1 MYDPVSP
8 PALERLAL
16 LTPALATLL
25 TRAPGL
31 VTALTGSSDASGPVL
46 EVRDWCTLMPRSRVC
61 FVLAAFLRSKYP
73 VLHSARVACV
83 WRVRVF
89 TFPAASGVRGGVS
102 CHFPTALFW
111 LLYLVLRLCSGNA
124 VRDEFD

>member
-1 MYDPVSP
+1 MHTDASVSCVF
-8 PALERLAL
+8 RCGSFLAIQV
-16 LTPALATLL
+16 PCATLG
-25 TRAPGL
+25 ACG
-31 VTALTGSSDASGPVL
+31 
-46 EVRDWCTLMPRSRVC
+46 VC
-61 FVLAAFLRSKYP
+61 V
-73 VLHSARVACV
+73 C
-83 WRVRVF
+83 RVRVF